1 MKYKRLIAYI
11 LDMLII
17 YIISSLIFM
26 IVFRNDYQK
35 YTEATEDYINSI
47 TNIAKETK
55 DRNKMVDNVNEISYN
70 YIKLGTTQTI
80 FVITT
85 EIIYFIFIQFFLNGQ
100 TLGKKLLKIKI
111 VPLEGEKLEAGLFVL
126 REIVLLVI
134 PIRVIDLI
142 ALLTTGMNTYLKIN
156 NLTSNLNSII
166 SILIIGTILFRQDER
181 GIHDLISKTK
191 VIRVEKERK

>member
-17 YIISSLIFM
+17 YIISSFIFM

-35 YTEATEDYINSI
+35 YTEATEDYFNNI

-55 DRNKMVDNVNEISYN
+55 DKNKMVDNVNEISYN

>member
-17 YIISSLIFM
+17 YIISSFIFM

-35 YTEATEDYINSI
+35 YTEATEDYFNNI

>member
-35 YTEATEDYINSI
+35 YTEATEDYFNNI

-85 EIIYFIFIQFFLNGQ
+85 EIYFIFIQFFLNGQ
-100 TLGKKLLKIKI
+100 TLGQKLLKIKI

>member
-17 YIISSLIFM
+17 YIISSLIFT

-35 YTEATEDYINSI
+35 YTEATEDYFNKI

-55 DRNKMVDNVNEISYN
+55 DKNKMVDNVNEISYN

-134 PIRVIDLI
+134 PIRVVDLI

>member
-47 TNIAKETK
+47 TNITKETK

-111 VPLEGEKLEAGLFVL
+111 VSLEGEKLEAGLFVL

>member
-35 YTEATEDYINSI
+35 YTEATEDYFNKI

-55 DRNKMVDNVNEISYN
+55 DKNKMVDNVNEISYN

-134 PIRVIDLI
+134 PIRVVDLI

-166 SILIIGTILFRQDER
+166 SILIIGPILFRQDER

>member
-55 DRNKMVDNVNEISYN
+55 NRNKMVDNVNEISYN

-111 VPLEGEKLEAGLFVL
+111 VPLEGEKLDAGLFVL